1 MTTGPPRHRARPPR
15 LGLAAVCTGL
25 VGAVVATVPAG
36 AQSPADTV
44 LQLVGQKLVLA
55 PEEPLTATLAVGG
68 AIPEGAELAVT
79 VYSRLRP
86 ERDGLHAVL
95 DDGADLGGTVDYLT
109 VPLVDVPRDA
119 AGRLSLTVPT
129 VRRSSAD
136 SDDTLRLN
144 AAGLYPVTF
153 DVRTEQDDP
162 VASLLTFLQRTDD
175 AAVVVPMS
183 VALVTSVSSP
193 PAGRADGTVTV
204 DERARSDL
212 AKLAEALAH
221 NLTVPATVSLPP
233 ELLDRLATSATPED
247 QELVQNLAS
256 VLAGR
261 QVLSR
266 PYVTL
271 DPSSSARSNLSSD
284 YTRLLSQGEDTLR
297 ALLPGITPDRTLYLA
312 PGGVDEQGLQ
322 LLRNLGTLNVV
333 LPPVSADGPG
343 DPTDAVDTTHSLQLT
358 VSDGSV
364 VRAEVPDWTVVQR
377 IAAGGDPVLAA
388 HYLAT
393 ELIALQAEQP
403 DQPGRGAVVLPPP
416 GWAIDPVFLGTLAD
430 LLGQIPQLQPV
441 NLSALF
447 AATGAA
453 TTPDGTS
460 PVTVPPPGPVGAD
473 RSDLAAVV
481 AQRRLQ
487 VAQVSSMLPSSD
499 AMPGELREVLDLSLA
514 EDLPA
519 AERDSYLRTVDSRL
533 GQVTGSIIPMD
544 RRQFTITSRRTTIP
558 ISVRTTWPE
567 PLMVKVRLT
576 SPKLSFPEGDQVITV
591 TESSPPF
598 RVPVEAKS
606 NGTFQVTATLL
617 TPQGDAPL
625 GPPIAITVRS
635 TALSGLG
642 ILVTIAGALALAA
655 WWFQHLRSKRRK
667 RLHTAAAGRHP
678 ASPVEQDHLPI

>member
-1 MTTGPPRHRARPPR
+1 MTPGPPRHRARPPR
-15 LGLAAVCTGL
+15 LGLATVCTGL

-95 DDGADLGGTVDYLT
+95 DDGADLGGTVDFLT

-312 PGGVDEQGLQ
+312 SSGVDEQGLQ

-358 VSDGSV
+358 VGDGSV

-460 PVTVPPPGPVGAD
+460 PVTVPPPGP
-473 RSDLAAVV
+473 
-481 AQRRLQ
+481 RR
-487 VAQVSSMLPSSD
+487 
-499 AMPGELREVLDLSLA
+499 G
-514 EDLPA
+514 
-519 AERDSYLRTVDSRL
+519 
-533 GQVTGSIIPMD
+533 
-544 RRQFTITSRRTTIP
+544 
-558 ISVRTTWPE
+558 
-567 PLMVKVRLT
+567 
-576 SPKLSFPEGDQVITV
+576 
-591 TESSPPF
+591 
-598 RVPVEAKS
+598 
-606 NGTFQVTATLL
+606 
-617 TPQGDAPL
+617 
-625 GPPIAITVRS
+625 
-635 TALSGLG
+635 
-642 ILVTIAGALALAA
+642 
-655 WWFQHLRSKRRK
+655 
-667 RLHTAAAGRHP
+667 
-678 ASPVEQDHLPI
+678 